1 MRARLVLLEKL
12 VLKNYV
18 LTGLNS
24 GMSLD
29 QAVDS
34 GIRSLQVDDEVVKF
48 SLAGLDPGEVGLY
61 EAELR
66 EIVEN
71 MHAYLEELRDFPT
84 QVT

>member
-71 MHAYLEELRDFPT
+71 MHAFLESLRKFRPT
-84 QVT
+84 